1 MVASRGFRLVTHP
14 QYSMYLYM
22 TMAIPIAMAANRTDV
37 MSIIERQ
44 SANPM
49 NERVLRETEKRIKYE
64 SDVN

>member
-1 MVASRGFRLVTHP
+1 MLASRGSQLVTHP

-49 NERVLRETEKRIKYE
+49 NERVLRDAKNMIKYE